1 MTKRNYFSMFACLL
15 ALSIVLSA
23 CGGGGAA
30 ETAKSSDNSSN
41 TKSEGPAEK
50 ITVLLPKHEMDNQ
63 GFMEKKTRQFEK
75 ETGITVELINM
86 SWDNVADKIT
96 VEMAANGDSLDVI
109 EFDNS
114 WVAKFV
120 TNKWVT
126 PLDSFI
132 TEDIKNGVLPA
143 LLDKFSFSG
152 KVYGIPWNND
162 TRFFMYNKKKLDDAG
177 IKNPPKTWEEVKT
190 QSKILM
196 DKGLV
201 KYGYIDS
208 YMQAQSGMNELTF
221 MTYSFGGNYV
231 DADGKVAISNNN
243 AVKAAYEFMQNGLNK
258 DKFIDPASISSNYE
272 TVSDVFLKG
281 DTAFFL
287 QAWPGV
293 YQSANDPAKS
303 KIVDQI
309 AVAPNAIGVT
319 ADSGAIL
326 TLPEAMAI
334 PENSK
339 HKDAAWKYIKYMSTK
354 EFDKEKAQQIGALPI
369 WKDLFN
375 DEELLKKYPYWKDFG
390 SQSLKAKGL
399 QDLLWYDQ
407 FSNIVQIESLKILL
421 NKEDVAAGFKQ
432 IEEQS
437 KQFNQ

>member
-1 MTKRNYFSMFACLL
+1 MTKRNLFSMLGWLL
-15 ALSIVLSA
+15 TFSIVLSA
-23 CGGGGAA
+23 CGGGGTT
-30 ETAKSSDNSSN
+30 ETATSSASDGN
-41 TKSEGPAEK
+41 TKAEK

-75 ETGITVELINM
+75 ETGISVELINM

-96 VEMAANGDSLDVI
+96 VDMSANGDSLDVI

-126 PLDSFI
+126 PLDSYI
-132 TEDIKNGVLPA
+132 TEDIKNGILPG
-143 LLDKFSFSG
+143 LLNKFSYKD

-162 TRFFMYNKKKLDDAG
+162 TRFFMYNKKKLDEAG
-177 IKNPPKTWEEVKT
+177 IKSPPKTWDEVKT

-201 KYGYIDS
+201 KYGFIDS
-208 YMQAQSGMNELTF
+208 YMQAQSGMNEFTF
-221 MTYSFGGNYV
+221 MTYSFGGNFV
-231 DADGKVAISNNN
+231 NAEGKVAIANNK
-243 AVKAAYEFMQNGLNK
+243 AVKSAYEYMQNGLNV
-258 DKFIDPASISSNYE
+258 DKFIDPASITSNYE

-293 YQSANDPAKS
+293 YQTANDPAKS

-309 AVAPNAIGVT
+309 AVAPYAIGVNEESS
-319 ADSGAIL
+319 AVL

-339 HKDAAWKYIKYMSTK
+339 HKDAAWKYIKYMSSK
-354 EFDKEKAQQIGALPI
+354 EFDKEKAKEIGALPI

-399 QDLLWYDQ
+399 HDLLWYDQ
-407 FSNIVQIESLKILL
+407 FSNLVQIESLKILL
-421 NKEDVAAGFKQ
+421 KKEDIAAGFKQ
-432 IEEQS
+432 IQDQSEQLS
-437 KQFNQ
+437 Q